1 MKKCMHCGQ
10 DNDNAS
16 PRCVCGHD
24 LPEDAAT
31 APAATKGIEP
41 GSSPLSP
48 TSEPRLVLRKILF
61 VLGAMA
67 LVFLFGMLRHRLHV
81 DPLNSS
87 LVGTGVLCAS
97 AVVALWLLGREKHPV
112 LRAWRIFFALRAIFL
127 TPLILNIADGL
138 TEYGWPSGR
147 MNRSIAPILLLVI
160 LLAVPAF
167 LTGLGALARTYRVA
181 GVLAL
186 VSGATSVVVGAFLFR
201 ATASFR
207 HRPIV
212 LGDVLNNVMF
222 GAKVETYIS
231 IPIGIVLIVGGI
243 MTLRAAL
250 ARRRIRS

>member
-41 GSSPLSP
+41 VSSPLSP
-48 TSEPRLVLRKILF
+48 TREPRLILRKILF
-61 VLGAMA
+61 VLGA
-67 LVFLFGMLRHRLHV
+67 LVLMLLFSMLRHRLPV
-81 DPLNSS
+81 DPLSSS
-87 LVGTGVLCAS
+87 LVGAGLFCAS
-97 AVVALWLLGREKHPV
+97 AVAALWFLGREKHPA
-112 LRAWRIFFALRAIFL
+112 LRAWRIFFAVRAIYL

-138 TEYGWPSGR
+138 AEQGWPSGR
-147 MNRSIAPILLLVI
+147 FNRPIAHILLLLI
-160 LLAVPAF
+160 LLSAPAF
-167 LTGLGALARTYRVA
+167 LTGLCALIRTYRVA

-186 VSGATSVVVGAFLFR
+186 VSGLTSIVVGRFLFR

-207 HRPIV
+207 TRPIA

-222 GAKVETYIS
+222 VAKVETYIS
-231 IPIGIVLIVGGI
+231 IPVGIVLIVGGI